1 MHLHVAIITACLY
14 LARRLIFLQLGWA
27 VSSSRRQPHY
37 SPLTWTWESFATGSR
52 WLLSLVNT
60 SWDSVG
66 GYMDA
71 PSQNCFAKLAS
82 CSEQP
87 VNTSNP
93 GEQISWDSFSEQGL
107 FLGPVS
113 MVTQDA
119 SLSSFA
125 PPPPENCP
133 FGNCHKQSLSF
144 LVIWGSSSACG
155 PGFCR
160 GHSLGGPVKPRS
172 QSLNFVMC
180 TALESVESS

>member
-1 MHLHVAIITACLY
+1 
-14 LARRLIFLQLGWA
+14 
-27 VSSSRRQPHY
+27 
-37 SPLTWTWESFATGSR
+37 
-52 WLLSLVNT
+52 
-60 SWDSVG
+60 
-66 GYMDA
+66 MDA

-125 PPPPENCP
+125 PPPPENGP
-133 FGNCHKQSLSF
+133 FGNCHKQSLS

-160 GHSLGGPVKPRS
+160 GHSLGGVSQASESKPQLCDVYS
-172 QSLNFVMC
+172 SGVSGEQLSLLV
-180 TALESVESS
+180 LKSVSPPRNGRIK